1 MVTSKERFIAAAE
14 HRETDR
20 VPVGE
25 HWVPHTLVE
34 QVLGIDRTLYNAW
47 GYTRIAYWEGRRD
60 EVVEQKKTHYVEFIR
75 RTGLDMA
82 SVSLVPPRNWK
93 FEKPTRL
100 ADGLWEDATGAKLR
114 WYENVHDIEIVEAG
128 TKKVPHEP
136 HPDPDGSE
144 WEFWDHVVRKLGKT
158 HFIMA
163 MAPPLQPPCYCRVSL
178 GQSRFGAFE
187 DLMIRIK
194 ENPESIA
201 NSQILAADGVYK
213 GSLRARERGADAVR
227 ICFDYGCSTGP
238 YCSPADFR
246 RAFLPGLKAQV
257 AAVHRAG
264 LKVVLHVD
272 GSLAPVIDQI
282 AEAGPDIYQAVQ
294 IYEPLADYKR
304 QVGDRLAF
312 WGNVDNDRMARGTP
326 EEVRAM
332 ARAAI
337 AAAKEGGGFIL
348 GSSHDVVLPTPKDNF
363 MAMVETALTEGGYG
377 RG

>member
-1 MVTSKERFIAAAE
+1 MITSKERFAAAAE

-34 QVLGIDRTLYNAW
+34 QVLGIDRTLYHAW
-47 GYTRIAYWEGRRD
+47 GYSRIAFWEGRRD
-60 EVVEQKKTHYVEFIR
+60 EVVDHMKEHYVEFIR

-82 SVSLVPPRNWK
+82 SVELVPPRNWE
-93 FEKPTRL
+93 FEAPKRL
-100 ADGLWEDATGAKLR
+100 GEGLWEDATGAKLQ
-114 WYENVHDIEIVEAG
+114 WFENVHDIQVVEAG
-128 TKKVPHEP
+128 DKEAPHEE

-144 WEFWDHVVRKLGKT
+144 WEFWDHVVREFGET

-163 MAPPLQPPCYCRVSL
+163 MAPPLRPPDRCRVTL
-178 GQSRFGAFE
+178 GRSRFATFQN
-187 DLMIRIK
+187 LMFRIK
-194 ENPESIA
+194 EDPDSIA
-201 NSQILAADGVYK
+201 ESHVKRAEQIHDGAALARD
-213 GSLRARERGADAVR
+213 RGADAVR

-238 YCSPADFR
+238 YCSPSDFR

-257 AAVHRAG
+257 DAVHRAG

-282 AEAGPDIYQAVQ
+282 AEGGPDVYQAVQ
-294 IYEPLADYKR
+294 SYEPLDEYQR
-304 QVGDRLAF
+304 TVGDRLAF

-332 ARAAI
+332 ARKAI
-337 AAAKEGGGFIL
+337 EAAKQGGGLIL
-348 GSSHDVVLPTPKDNF
+348 GSSHDVLLPTPKENF
-363 MAMVETALTEGGYG
+363 MAMVDTAIEEGCYHA
-377 RG
+377 